1 MELPIRSCIPLGFG
15 LSSRTS
21 ECFGRIDMRSFL
33 GSLLV
38 VVGKRPKLTRNR
50 PVSHGLGSA
59 EQSVCCF

>member
-1 MELPIRSCIPLGFG
+1 
-15 LSSRTS
+15 
-21 ECFGRIDMRSFL
+21 MRSFL

-59 EQSVCCF
+59 EHSVCCF